1 MDNNENQK
9 AVIELSFQ
17 NSFEPQVLQ
26 LDEELA
32 KDTEKIGGAII
43 GMLSDILKEMISDVL
58 GDDYDLNSVIRIAAQ
73 NASNFAHMY
82 DMYKFF
88 GGKYMDQN
96 QSEIIPTI
104 NSIIMQD
111 EEGNY
116 VFGFA
121 ADDDEVQISYLFSA
135 LAVTSAKLLNPDE
148 LDSVLG
154 FLVASI
160 VDDLFEEDDDEEEDD
175 IPDLV

>member
-9 AVIELSFQ
+9 AVIELSFK
-17 NSFEPQVLQ
+17 NSFEPSVLQ
-26 LDEELA
+26 FDEELA

-43 GMLSDILKEMISDVL
+43 GMLSDILKEMIDDVL

-73 NASNFAHMY
+73 NASNFTHMY

-88 GGKYMDQN
+88 GGEYMNKN
-96 QSEIIPTI
+96 QAEIRPTI

-111 EEGNY
+111 DDGNY

-121 ADDDEVQISYLFSA
+121 SEEEEVQISYLFSA
-135 LAVTSAKLLNPDE
+135 LAVTAAKLLNPDE

-160 VDDLFEEDDDEEEDD
+160 VDDLFEEDDEEES
-175 IPDLV
+175 PDLV